1 MINDVIIQL
10 LCDIVGVSGISLNEP
25 MYRHT
30 TFRIGGN
37 ADIMIEPSDTRQ
49 TEGVIKTLK
58 QMNIPYIILGNGSNV
73 LVGDNGI
80 RGAVVKIGNKF
91 SNHNTDGC
99 RIYADAGIK
108 LSRLANIALGNHLSG
123 LEFAAGIPGTLGG
136 AVYMNAGAY
145 DGEMKQIVR
154 EVTYLNEKGE
164 CCKIQGFD
172 CEFGY
177 RTSIFEKNPQYVI
190 LGCEI
195 ELTEGNPD
203 DIKALMDDLA
213 DRRNS
218 KQPLNLPS
226 AGSTFKRPEGY
237 FAGKLIQ
244 DAGLMGY
251 SIGGAAVSEK
261 HAGFVVN
268 NNNATAADVCEL
280 IKHVQEKVYNEFNVK
295 LSPEVRFIG
304 EF

>member
-1 MINDVIIQL
+1 MINDVVIQL
-10 LCDIVGVSGISLNEP
+10 ICDIVGASGISLNEP
-25 MYRHT
+25 MCKHT

-37 ADIMIEPSDTRQ
+37 ADVVIEPSDIRQ

-58 QMNIPYIILGNGSNV
+58 QMNTPFIILGNGSNV
-73 LVGDNGI
+73 LVGDKGI

-91 SNHNTDGC
+91 SSHNTEGN

-108 LSRLANIALGNHLSG
+108 LSRLASVALGNHLSG
-123 LEFAAGIPGTLGG
+123 FEFAAGIPGTLGG
-136 AVYMNAGAY
+136 AIYMNAGAY
-145 DGEMKQIVR
+145 GGEIKQVVR
-154 EVTYLNEKGE
+154 EVTYLNDKGE
-164 CCKIQGFD
+164 CCKIPGFE

-177 RTSIFEKNPQYVI
+177 RTSVFEKNPAYVI

-195 ELTEGNPD
+195 ELQEGNPD
-203 DIKALMDDLA
+203 EIRALMDDLA
-213 DRRNS
+213 ERRSS

-244 DAGLMGY
+244 DTGLMGF
-251 SIGGAAVSEK
+251 SVGGAAVSEK

-268 NNNATAADVCEL
+268 NNNATAADVREL
-280 IKHVQEKVYNEFNVK
+280 IKQVQEKVYDKFNVE